1 MSRSGFSVGAAV
13 GVGGRGVF
21 VGVVVGSG
29 VAVKVGVG
37 RRVLVGE
44 GVDVGVGSG

>member
-1 MSRSGFSVGAAV
+1 MSRSGFSVGTAV

-29 VAVKVGVG
+29 VAVNVGVG
-37 RRVLVGE
+37 KGVLVGE
-44 GVDVGVGSG
+44 AVGVGSG